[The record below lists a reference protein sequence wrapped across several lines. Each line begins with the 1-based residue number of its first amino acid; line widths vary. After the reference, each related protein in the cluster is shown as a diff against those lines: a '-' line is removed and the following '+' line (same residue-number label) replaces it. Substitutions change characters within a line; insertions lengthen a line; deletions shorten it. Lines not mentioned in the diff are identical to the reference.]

1 LLDGYHASS
10 FLQSQD
16 HYKTSPGAGTAGTSS
31 NTSGSTLAVPYV
43 TVNANGHVTAYGT
56 HTHTI
61 SGFLTAQDHYK
72 TSPGAGTAGTSSNTS
87 GATLAV
93 PYVTINANGHVTGY
107 GTHTHTVTGFL
118 TSH

>member
-1 LLDGYHASS
+1 
-10 FLQSQD
+10 
-16 HYKTSPGAGTAGTSS
+16 
-31 NTSGSTLAVPYV
+31 
-43 TVNANGHVTAYGT
+43 VNANRHVTAYGT

-72 TSPGAGTAGTSSNTS
+72 TSPGAGTAGTSSDTS

-93 PYVTINANGHVTGY
+93 PYVTVNANGHVTGY

-118 TSH
+118 TSHQTVSGTFWGNSWSNGDSLSGKITVAADGWTG